1 MRVVENA
8 LNEDVFSYCKKELE
22 SRLQEKE
29 SWWVSEGPYYT
40 GSDIMASRILSE
52 TTQMITNELKRNIR
66 DISKCNVSAKY
77 MIWQPNSGINFHNDT
92 GKGYGITIYMND
104 VWDPDYG
111 GWFVWQD
118 NNTQEWKTILPQRN
132 LMVVNDIQEFH
143 SVTPVSQQ
151 NRFTLQIWGRK

>member
-1 MRVVENA
+1 M
-8 LNEDVFSYCKKELE
+8 
-22 SRLQEKE
+22 
-29 SWWVSEGPYYT
+29 
-40 GSDIMASRILSE
+40 IL
-52 TTQMITNELKRNIR
+52 
-66 DISKCNVSAKY
+66 
-77 MIWQPNSGINFHNDT
+77 QPNSRINFHNDT